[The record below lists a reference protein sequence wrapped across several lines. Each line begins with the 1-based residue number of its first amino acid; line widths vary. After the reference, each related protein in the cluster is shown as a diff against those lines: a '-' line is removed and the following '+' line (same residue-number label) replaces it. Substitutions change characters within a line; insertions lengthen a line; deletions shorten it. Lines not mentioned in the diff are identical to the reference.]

1 MAWPHALCCV
11 PAQVRAVLIKWE
23 AGLPTHYEIR
33 TREGPGYAERF
44 TLALAEPVI
53 PVHPGWKASILPD
66 QPPASAMRFVF
77 PERATVYGIS
87 LWELR
92 VCGEAV
98 GQPQSPP
105 PPATPLPPAIPPMPK
120 PPLLPPQPRPWWM
133 PVPSSPNLPPLLP
146 PPLPH
151 DCTRLGIKCDRD
163 GDNGAGSHLSSHHV
177 TSRDE
182 PDAPPPPPK
191 PRPPP
196 FLPPPPPPPRADHG
210 LHASPQPPPRVPT
223 SVAGLRGPLHG
234 GSSLAGGGEESDG
247 GDSTGMSRMHDEEE
261 GEGEDLGSMLP
272 IVQGAV
278 AGLVA
283 GLVVCSVGMVLSM
296 LRTRTGKTIA
306 AFEGGADE
314 DDEDEDD
321 GLLAQ
326 EEASIRKGNRRM
338 GTKRQTM
345 YTMDDGDD
353 ALISKHAGVVAKE
366 SRRYASG
373 MKALEPDALSVEP
386 AQPPTTSSQLLSA
399 RFQRI
404 QKMTETVVVPL
415 AAPSASA
422 SDDRSPGQTKSTP
435 SVTCKFIWQ
444 GRRCEVQLP
453 VHLGHPAS
461 VQAFVKDLSKQ
472 GSALLDCTLKPST
485 MRVEYKVLDRLT
497 GTKRRV
503 HLTPTSSL
511 SELFLAESFLVTAF
525 DS

>member
-1 MAWPHALCCV
+1 MA
-11 PAQVRAVLIKWE
+11 
-23 AGLPTHYEIR
+23 
-33 TREGPGYAERF
+33 
-44 TLALAEPVI
+44 
-53 PVHPGWKASILPD
+53 
-66 QPPASAMRFVF
+66 
-77 PERATVYGIS
+77 
-87 LWELR
+87 
-92 VCGEAV
+92 
-98 GQPQSPP
+98 
-105 PPATPLPPAIPPMPK
+105 
-120 PPLLPPQPRPWWM
+120 
-133 PVPSSPNLPPLLP
+133 
-146 PPLPH
+146 
-151 DCTRLGIKCDRD
+151 
-163 GDNGAGSHLSSHHV
+163 
-177 TSRDE
+177 
-182 PDAPPPPPK
+182 
-191 PRPPP
+191 
-196 FLPPPPPPPRADHG
+196 
-210 LHASPQPPPRVPT
+210 
-223 SVAGLRGPLHG
+223 
-234 GSSLAGGGEESDG
+234 
-247 GDSTGMSRMHDEEE
+247 RMHDEEE

-272 IVQGAV
+272 IVQGAM

-283 GLVVCSVGMVLSM
+283 VLVACSVGMVLSM

-306 AFEGGADE
+306 ALEGGADE

-338 GTKRQTM
+338 GTKRHTK
-345 YTMDDGDD
+345 YTMDDDGDD
-353 ALISKHAGVVAKE
+353 ALISKQAGVVAKE

-373 MKALEPDALSVEP
+373 MKALEPDALVVEP
-386 AQPPTTSSQLLSA
+386 AQPPTASSQLLSA

-453 VHLGHPAS
+453 VHLGHPKS

-472 GSALLDCTLKPST
+472 GSALMDFTLKPST